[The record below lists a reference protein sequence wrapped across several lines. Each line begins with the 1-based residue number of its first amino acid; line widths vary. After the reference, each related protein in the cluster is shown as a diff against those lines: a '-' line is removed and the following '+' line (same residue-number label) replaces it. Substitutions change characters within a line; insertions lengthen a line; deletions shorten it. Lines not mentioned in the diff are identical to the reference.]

1 MLTIIKLLIALILSY
16 MTSQL
21 LANFHLPA
29 LWSIAIA
36 LLLAIL
42 ILLILRLISFK
53 QLNNII
59 KAEE

>member
-1 MLTIIKLLIALILSY
+1 MLTVIKLLIALLLSY

-21 LANFHLPA
+21 LANYHLPA
-29 LWSIAIA
+29 LWSITIA

-42 ILLILRLISFK
+42 FLSILRLISFK

>member
-1 MLTIIKLLIALILSY
+1 

-21 LANFHLPA
+21 LANFRLPA